1 MRVESTWGTCIGCK
15 SLQNFIAKV
24 HKKSVDHKHLVACRE
39 DIHFPQYV
47 NAFPV
52 IQGLNI

>member
-15 SLQNFIAKV
+15 SLQNFIVKV